1 MESDDIKTFRG
12 LRDHQNTSIL
22 YIGKP
27 PFYSHNLYIILSAS
41 AVISFLGEWITN
53 SITLALESGKIATYF
68 YISFCRVFLPA
79 RRQHGRPAR
88 RREHRDGLRRRDRH
102 RHRVGQL
109 VRRTLLQV
117 CSSLR
122 CPNVPLFITDF
133 DANSV
138 CISAAPPCIH

>member
-1 MESDDIKTFRG
+1 MTLRLSEGCVIIKIP
-12 LRDHQNTSIL
+12 H
-22 YIGKP
+22 YYGKP
-27 PFYSHNLYIILSAS
+27 PSYSHNLYIIFRAS
-41 AVISFLGEWITN
+41 GHLILRRVDNKFHHFNIGKWEN
-53 SITLALESGKIATYF
+53 SD
-68 YISFCRVFLPA
+68 ISFCRVFLPA

-88 RREHRDGLRRRDRH
+88 RREHRHGLRRRDRH

-138 CISAAPPCIH
+138 CTSAAPPAVHLLIRL

>member
-1 MESDDIKTFRG
+1 MTLRLSEGCVIIKIP
-12 LRDHQNTSIL
+12 QYYIL
-22 YIGKP
+22 VNRHFIHTTY
-27 PFYSHNLYIILSAS
+27 ILSLAR
-41 AVISFLGEWITN
+41 AVISLLGEWITLTN
-53 SITLALESGKIATYF
+53 SITF

-138 CISAAPPCIH
+138 CTSAAGRAFTNSIISGAAGVNCL